1 MNWLHKTNTFISK
14 IEGIAVSSLLGVM
27 ILMAFIQVLLRNF
40 LQSGVPWAD
49 IFLRNLV
56 LWVCFL
62 GASLSTYEKKHI
74 TIDIVGRLLG
84 PKAKILAVFLVNMA
98 SSIVCGLL
106 TAAALQFL
114 WDEQKGGGFLF
125 GEIPA
130 WYFLTII
137 PPALALMG
145 MRFFFF
151 SLEPFFEKK

>member
-1 MNWLHKTNTFISK
+1 MNRLHKTNAFIAK
-14 IEGIAVSSLLGVM
+14 MEGIAVSSLLAVM
-27 ILMAFIQVLLRNF
+27 ITLAFVQVLLRNF
-40 LQSGVPWAD
+40 LQSGIPWAD

-74 TIDIVGRLLG
+74 TIDILGRLLG
-84 PKAKILAVFLVNMA
+84 PKARILAVFLVNMA

-106 TAAALQFL
+106 AAAAFQFL

-137 PPALALMG
+137 PPTLALMG
-145 MRFFFF
+145 ARFFLS
-151 SLEPFFEKK
+151 SLEPFFEKT